1 MLFEIIEQALVERNI
16 HERKAFDNV
25 FYSTVWFILAI
36 LRVDADPK
44 CVSGIEVVLWFEKVG
59 LKKINKLCSRENF
72 GWDHAKLWC
81 VLKFWL

>member
-59 LKKINKLCSRENF
+59 LKKAIN
-72 GWDHAKLWC
+72 C
-81 VLKFWL
+81 VQERILGGTMQNYGVC